1 MAFKPH
7 KKGKGLAAGDVRS
20 LLESSY
26 QHGEVEG
33 WQKDPELCT
42 DTGCSYVSPDGKVV
56 VAHRGTEGTI
66 SDWGNNAAFG
76 IGGEFGYKMT
86 QRYRDANKLQKD
98 TEKKYGRDN
107 VITIGHSQGGLIAEL
122 VGGNSKE
129 IITVNKAT
137 RPQNIIYGSEKK
149 KNQTDVRTTSD
160 AVSYWSNPFSKKE
173 KAEVTIKSKKTDPLG
188 EHSYDVLSRLGDDTV
203 VGQKDIVFRGK
214 GLFLRRPIY
223 RK

>member
-1 MAFKPH
+1 ML
-7 KKGKGLAAGDVRS
+7 GKGIAAGELRNI
-20 LLESSY
+20 LESSY
-26 QHGEVEG
+26 QHGEVSG
-33 WQKDPELCT
+33 WEQDPTLCN
-42 DTGCSYVSPDGKVV
+42 DTGCTYVAPDGKVV
-56 VAHRGTEGTI
+56 VAHRGTEGTM
-66 SDWGNNAAFG
+66 SDWGNNVAFG
-76 IGGEFGYKMT
+76 VGGEFGYKMT
-86 QRYRDANKLQKD
+86 QRYKDANKLQKGA
-98 TEKKYGRDN
+98 ENKYGRDN
-107 VITIGHSQGGLIAEL
+107 VITTGHSQGGLIAEL

-188 EHSYDVLSRLGDDTV
+188 EHSYDVLNRLGQDTV

-214 GLFLRRPIY
+214 GLFLRRPIC